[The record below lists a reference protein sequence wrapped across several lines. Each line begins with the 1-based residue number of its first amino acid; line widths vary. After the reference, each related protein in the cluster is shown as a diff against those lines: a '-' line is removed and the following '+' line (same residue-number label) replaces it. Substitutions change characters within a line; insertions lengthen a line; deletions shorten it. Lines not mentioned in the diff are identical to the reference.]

1 MYKVYPG
8 RRYRKTMQFL
18 KKNTNPGDVILD
30 LGVDNPFAELMR
42 KEGYHV
48 HNTKGEDLDDE
59 YFHLNNIHANVVTSF
74 QIFEHMFAP
83 YNVLKS
89 LNHKKIIIT
98 VPLKVWFS
106 KSHWNN
112 EDLRDRHFHE
122 FEIRQFKALLE
133 KTGWQIVDDEV
144 WRIPD
149 AVRLR
154 FRPFLRFLWPTY
166 YAVCCVRKS

>member
-8 RRYRKTMQFL
+8 RRYGKTLKFL
-18 KKNTNPGDVILD
+18 AKNTNPEDKILD

-42 KEGYHV
+42 AEGYDV
-48 HNTKGEDLDDE
+48 VNTSGEDLDDT
-59 YFHLNNIHANVVTSF
+59 YTHLNEIEADVVTSF

-83 YNVLKS
+83 YNILKS

-98 VPLKVWFS
+98 IPLKVWFS
-106 KSHWNN
+106 KSHWSNS
-112 EDLRDRHFHE
+112 DLRDRHFHE
-122 FEIRQFKALLE
+122 FEVRQFKALLE
-133 KTGWQIVDDEV
+133 KTGWEIIDEEV

-149 AVRLR
+149 ALRLR
-154 FRPFLRFLWPTY
+154 IRSFLRFLWPTY